1 MVVPIGTKSP
11 QKAKES
17 LAEMMSIYKEDINLN
32 FDSGELSVNGK
43 PSMQFYKNYLFPSK
57 NGESPEIET
66 IGGDGPDLSDTE
78 ALKYFYDKLKE
89 DSKIPFSRF
98 DREGGATMSF
108 SADGMDR
115 EEIRFFKFVTRLR
128 SIFQEIM
135 VKPLYIQMGLKYP
148 ELAEDELF
156 KSLLSIQYNKDNLF
170 EEMKQM
176 DIMQKRVEFVTAMM
190 GVMDK
195 EPDDTGMMQDVP
207 YFDPRFLI
215 EKYMK
220 ISKTDLDRNDD
231 MKADKK
237 EEVEKAK
244 KKAGGGEEGGGAVPG
259 F

>member
-1 MVVPIGTKSP
+1 
-11 QKAKES
+11 
-17 LAEMMSIYKEDINLN
+17 
-32 FDSGELSVNGK
+32 
-43 PSMQFYKNYLFPSK
+43 
-57 NGESPEIET
+57 
-66 IGGDGPDLSDTE
+66 
-78 ALKYFYDKLKE
+78 
-89 DSKIPFSRF
+89 
-98 DREGGATMSF
+98 
-108 SADGMDR
+108 
-115 EEIRFFKFVTRLR
+115 
-128 SIFQEIM
+128 
-135 VKPLYIQMGLKYP
+135 
-148 ELAEDELF
+148 
-156 KSLLSIQYNKDNLF
+156 
-170 EEMKQM
+170 M